1 MNISALY
8 QSVLVL
14 FEEIIAND
22 HKTLSKIV
30 ATFEADAKRQQYLL
44 QEILL
49 SLWQALAPK
58 RTTLTNRS
66 I

>member
-22 HKTLSKIV
+22 HKTLAKIV